1 MKNIAKYKSER
12 IDAILEGG
20 SKVEVFPIFSSRDK
34 HLKPWLKNHSI
45 DEVFPVY
52 MEQIK
57 ANESLYPIIN
67 NIKGQSWYRYS
78 DMPNPTK

>member
-34 HLKPWLKNHSI
+34 HLKPWLKNHNI
-45 DEVFPVY
+45 DEVFPVF
-52 MEQIK
+52 MAQIK
-57 ANESLYPIIN
+57 ANESLYPIIH

-78 DMPNPTK
+78 DMPK